1 MSRPAARLWIFL
13 ALALLG
19 SVTKPHEPQAHALD
33 PAYLDLK
40 VLPDASWK
48 VYFRVPDV
56 QGHPMDLN
64 LDFGSNCV
72 SDPPP
77 APLFDGRG
85 WSATWRIQCK
95 NGLSGTLLKMSG
107 LENTKTDAL
116 VRCELAPDLTA
127 TWRLIPAAPSFV
139 VPQRPGAEQV
149 FLSYFGL
156 GVEHILL
163 GWDHLLFVFALFILI
178 SNRRRL
184 VATITAFTLAH
195 SVTLGLVALEFL
207 HVPGAPVEAIIAL
220 SIIFLAAEIVYQ
232 TRGRR
237 HLTGRAPWLIAFGF
251 GLVHG
256 LGFGGALKDIGLPD
270 HEVASAL
277 LAFNIGVEAGQ
288 LAFVAFLA
296 GVARAA
302 RTFSVEVL
310 VNSSTGKQ
318 KGLVLLAYGIGG
330 PSAFWFLERIAA
342 F

>member
-1 MSRPAARLWIFL
+1 MNKAAARLWIVL

-19 SVTKPHEPQAHALD
+19 TVNEPHKSQAHALD

-40 VLPDASWK
+40 IQTGASWT
-48 VYFRVPDV
+48 VHFRVPDV
-56 QGHPMDLN
+56 QGHPMDLTVG
-64 LDFGSNCV
+64 FGSNCV

-116 VRCELAPDLTA
+116 VRYELAPDLTA

-149 FLSYFGL
+149 FFSYFGL

-232 TRGRR
+232 NRGSR

-302 RTFSVEVL
+302 STFSAEVL
-310 VNSSTGKQ
+310 VNSSTAKP
-318 KGLVLLAYGIGG
+318 KHLVILAYAIGG
-330 PSAFWFLERIAA
+330 QSAFWLFDRITT